1 MKLGSYMIFAIINT
15 SLIYVFPCHWIWSED
30 GWLNGKASDF
40 AGSAVVHMSGG
51 AAALAGKEIFTC
63 FYTLPVNYHF
73 APKI

>member
-1 MKLGSYMIFAIINT
+1 MIFAIINT

-51 AAALAGKEIFTC
+51 AAALAGNEILT
-63 FYTLPVNYHF
+63 
-73 APKI
+73 